1 MKDPMSGFFAIHR
14 RIFNRAEKLNPIGY
28 KIGLELIVKCRC
40 KDVKEIPIHFAKRQ
54 CGESKMNLR
63 EQVDYLKHLKRLA
76 DFRFGAVSRFF
87 QFCAVGFSGMIIDI
101 TTYAMLLAWGTSI
114 YAGRGIAILIA
125 MTWNFFLNR
134 KLTFSDR
141 RYGSLIPQYLGFVAS
156 SAMGAIISWT
166 VATIIAPM
174 LLFFREHLILA
185 AVVGILAGTAS
196 NFMMCTRFVFRRKG
210 SQCSKCRSKETGA
223 TKDRISRLN
232 LRKS

>member
-1 MKDPMSGFFAIHR
+1 M
-14 RIFNRAEKLNPIGY
+14 
-28 KIGLELIVKCRC
+28 ELIVKCRC

-156 SAMGAIISWT
+156 SAIGAIISWT
-166 VATIIAPM
+166 MATIIAPM